1 MVINNWI
8 NNYNIFILYI
18 NCVSSVQVCRVII
31 NILAANSPVWF
42 SLVKNSFV
50 SYAKARAEVIHDI
63 LCQAQILRAFLLNIV
78 IHIDCA
84 NEIQETTK
92 MTQ

>member
-18 NCVSSVQVCRVII
+18 NWVSSVQVCSVII
-31 NILAANSPVWF
+31 NILAANLPVWF
-42 SLVKNSFV
+42 ALMKNSFV
-50 SYAKARAEVIHDI
+50 SYAKARTEVIHDI
-63 LCQAQILRAFLLNIV
+63 LCQAQIVRAFLLNIV
-78 IHIDCA
+78 IRIDCA

-92 MTQ
+92 MT